1 MMMKVMSNETAIFTR
16 YDKNYYTYQTTL
28 DDPRLKP
35 FIDAMLQSKPVL
47 FQEKA
52 FYIKRILLSNETAI
66 IVFRLVRN
74 EN

>member
-1 MMMKVMSNETAIFTR
+1 MSEETATFTR
-16 YDKNYYTYQTTL
+16 YDARYYTYQTTL

-52 FYIKRILLSNETAI
+52 FYIKRILLSDATAI
-66 IVFRLVRN
+66 IVFRVVVRS